1 MQPTMHLCGWK
12 FGTFKQD
19 QECMLLQMEQAA
31 RCAAEA
37 RLAAVVADHTSLQ
50 ARVAAEAA
58 ANARQALLQVDAQV
72 GMRFSP

>member
-1 MQPTMHLCGWK
+1 MQPTMHLVYSFRHLKAQG
-12 FGTFKQD
+12 
-19 QECMLLQMEQAA
+19 CMMPLQIEQAA

-37 RLAAVVADHTSLQ
+37 RLAAVVAEHTSLQ

-58 ANARQALLQVDAQV
+58 ANARQALLLVDAQV